1 MSTSIYWQE
10 AASIFYGTS
19 AATSKW
25 HEPTGARIGF
35 DTAENEPLKVWR
47 SFEIKVNPKI
57 DRVVNNTNNELVLK
71 LKFEE
76 AKTLGIIKKMINGFL
91 TPPVK

>member
-1 MSTSIYWQE
+1 M
-10 AASIFYGTS
+10 G
-19 AATSKW
+19 
-25 HEPTGARIGF
+25 
-35 DTAENEPLKVWR
+35 R

-76 AKTLGIIKKMINGFL
+76 ANTLGIIKKITNGFF
-91 TPPVK
+91 TPPVR